1 MRPPTPNAA
10 LRYTPDLDSTRDA
23 IASSGLNHAL
33 MALGDSWTSAVLM
46 GAFTGINQFD
56 VWHQRLG
63 IPRATLTNRLTK
75 LIDLGLMRRRS
86 YGERP
91 TRQGYRLTRAGLELY
106 NHVLMFWVWEHRW
119 GARGSKLPT
128 ELVHRN
134 CGHSFTPV
142 LACSSCHIETGIT
155 DLTLTLQV
163 NPVLLERAA
172 QTMRSSRIARADHS
186 GIGLR
191 VDRWSLLIVNAV
203 ILGCHHFDQLLH
215 VLGISSSV
223 LARRLAAMEQSGL
236 LLCRDD
242 AQDNRR
248 RRYRLTPS
256 SRDLFA
262 YLVCMS
268 NWATHHYLHQ
278 APSIRPLHK
287 ACGHDFVPDVL
298 CSCCAQPVRPWDV
311 VFTPVHSFLSSSH
324 QPKEALCPSNKFE
337 NFTAISNQAT
347 IPT

>member
-1 MRPPTPNAA
+1 MRPPSPPPVP
-10 LRYTPDLDSTRDA
+10 RYQPDLDLTRDA

-56 VWHQRLG
+56 LWHQRLG

-91 TRQGYRLTRAGLELY
+91 TRQGYRLTHAGMQLY
-106 NHVLMFWVWEHRW
+106 DHVLMFWVWERRW
-119 GARGSKLPT
+119 GRRGSVLPP
-128 ELVHRN
+128 ELFHRS

-142 LACSSCHIETGIT
+142 LACAGCHVETGVN
-155 DLTLTLQV
+155 DLTLSLQV
-163 NPVLLERAA
+163 NPVLLERAT
-172 QTMRSSRIARADHS
+172 QTMRNGRVARDDHT

-203 ILGCHHFDQLLH
+203 ILGCQHFDQLVH

-223 LARRLAAMEQSGL
+223 LARRLAGMEQSGML
-236 LLCRDD
+236 SC
-242 AQDNRR
+242 QHEPHDNRR
-248 RRYRLTPS
+248 RRYRLTPA

-268 NWATHHYLHQ
+268 NWATRHYLHQ
-278 APSIRPLHK
+278 SPSIRPLHK
-287 ACGHDFVPDVL
+287 TCGQDFVPSVL
-298 CSCCAQPVRPWDV
+298 CSGCSQPVRPWDV
-311 VFTPVHSFLSSSH
+311 TFTPVHASPNST
-324 QPKEALCPSNKFE
+324 PKAKEALCPSN
-337 NFTAISNQAT
+337 
-347 IPT
+347 